1 MSASQ
6 TSPFFSNIKSW
17 AFLTFF
23 IAQLMQPIIL
33 NEIVKNNICFGCNNF
48 ITKRHLMTIRRT
60 DVLTKSNCQA
70 IFTRPLHFFSMQT
83 LVYRIQIK
91 TTLQKLHRLMDALKG
106 LLYIYIEAKPFLSF
120 FLSIHYFTSF
130 QQLQKLHTTF
140 FCQGNRS
147 CLLLCR
153 YYIRTYT

>member
-1 MSASQ
+1 
-6 TSPFFSNIKSW
+6 
-17 AFLTFF
+17 
-23 IAQLMQPIIL
+23 
-33 NEIVKNNICFGCNNF
+33 
-48 ITKRHLMTIRRT
+48 MTIRRT

-153 YYIRTYT
+153 YQYIYINCFQLLCTLGDSSSAHYAQIDNKRDTADKNKHRKTFNNNSNFQDFTY